1 MHTLKFPALI
11 TLLACACTTDA
22 GPSTDAAST
31 GATTDVTVTSSA
43 STHDSD
49 HHEASTDHATGT
61 TADTH
66 ADHGTADHGSETHG
80 SETHGSETH
89 GSETHGSETHG
100 ETTAG
105 DTPAAQYCACML
117 ENCHDQ
123 YHATWGE
130 EHPDSETMCLA
141 AAEAVPSVG
150 MPAMSGNSIECR
162 LHFCELG
169 HDDPAACDTALGT
182 APCAD

>member
-1 MHTLKFPALI
+1 MHTVKFSSLI
-11 TLLACACTTDA
+11 TLLVCACGSDA

-31 GATTDVTVTSSA
+31 GATTDVTVTSSGET
-43 STHDSD
+43 THDSD
-49 HHEASTDHATGT
+49 HHEASTGHATGT

-66 ADHGTADHGSETHG
+66 ADHGET
-80 SETHGSETH
+80 
-89 GSETHGSETHG
+89 THG
-100 ETTAG
+100 ETTHG
-105 DTPAAQYCACML
+105 DPTHGDPTAAQYCACML

-130 EHPDSETMCLA
+130 EHPDSETMCMA

-150 MPAMSGNSIECR
+150 VPAMSGDSIECR

-182 APCAD
+182 APCVD

>member
-1 MHTLKFPALI
+1 MHTLKFSALI
-11 TLLACACTTDA
+11 TLLACACATDA

-66 ADHGTADHGSETHG
+66 ADHGTADHG